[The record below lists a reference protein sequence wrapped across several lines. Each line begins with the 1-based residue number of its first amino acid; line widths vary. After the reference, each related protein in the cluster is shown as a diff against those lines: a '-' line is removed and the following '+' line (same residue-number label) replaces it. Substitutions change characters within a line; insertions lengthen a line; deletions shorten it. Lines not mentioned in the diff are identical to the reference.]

1 MPGSSIHA
9 PPFSRPDVDLEKDIK
24 LDDDV
29 VGVVVVVVAVAVLVL
44 VPLLVVLLQRIQ
56 LPSVVFEKKHIY

>member
-9 PPFSRPDVDLEKDIK
+9 PPFSRPVDLEKDIK
-24 LDDDV
+24 LYDDV
-29 VGVVVVVVAVAVLVL
+29 AGVVVVVVVAAVL

-56 LPSVVFEKKHIY
+56 LPSVVFDKKHIY